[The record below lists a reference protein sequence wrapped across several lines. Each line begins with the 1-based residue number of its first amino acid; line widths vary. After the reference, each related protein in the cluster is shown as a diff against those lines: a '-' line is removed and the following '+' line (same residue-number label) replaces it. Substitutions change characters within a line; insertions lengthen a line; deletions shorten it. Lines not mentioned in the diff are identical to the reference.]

1 MLSYNWVEAKR
12 TVDPVV
18 RLYLCWMAI
27 AAESLVKDDKALY
40 HTLIQW
46 LNLDNEAEESTEDA
60 VKELAEFALTLLN
73 DRLEAM
79 EKGGVAGVDDE

>member
-1 MLSYNWVEAKR
+1 M
-12 TVDPVV
+12 DPVV

-40 HTLIQW
+40 HNLIRRVK
-46 LNLDNEAEESTEDA
+46 LDNEAEESTEGA
-60 VKELAEFALTLLN
+60 VKALADFALTLLN

-79 EKGGVAGVDDE
+79 EKGAGVAEVDNE